1 MRHGRKWIEL
11 LTSPDLLDLP
21 QVFCPPPTKTGWVE
35 WEHRR
40 EVQWK
45 GKERRFLG
53 KQEGFWGNWFLLRQG
68 KQNGSN
74 SIEKLITLIN
84 MIGKSKLL
92 SVWLLQSRACVPILQ
107 VSLPDKFILFDT
119 ACHAQEIHDTEIVHI
134 SLHSVMQLDIRVK
147 ICECPISWKSIN
159 SLLNNYWVKV
169 GNRKWHEWQNKKE
182 KEKAVHQ
189 NQVKISKM
197 LKKTKKKKRG
207 GMREHSKLENW
218 RSDLPLN
225 PSSPP
230 LSFLPWATTPCAPT
244 GPSKVL
250 PPPQGPSDGFALTK
264 DFLLV
269 FVRHGSYSAPAL
281 GLVEGGLWLL
291 VCLSLVTLKGTRR
304 RWSEPHDSWLT
315 EKFLRV

>member
-11 LTSPDLLDLP
+11 LTSPDLLDLS

-197 LKKTKKKKRG
+197 LKKTKKKKG
-207 GMREHSKLENW
+207 GGWESTVNW
-218 RSDLPLN
+218 KTEGLTCLWTLHHLLCPSFPEPPPPVLPLGPPRFCHLPRGLQMDS
-225 PSSPP
+225 PSQRT
-230 LSFLPWATTPCAPT
+230 SFWSLLGMEAIQLQPWGWLREGC
-244 GPSKVL
+244 
-250 PPPQGPSDGFALTK
+250 
-264 DFLLV
+264 DFW
-269 FVRHGSYSAPAL
+269 SA
-281 GLVEGGLWLL
+281 
-291 VCLSLVTLKGTRR
+291 
-304 RWSEPHDSWLT
+304 
-315 EKFLRV
+315 